1 MNRVFTIILLL
12 FPQHGLSQ
20 NIYFEPDTLHSKE
33 ITFQDCIVLEATDTS
48 SFFEKLGRP
57 LRVSTYQEE
66 DGDIEFAEF
75 HYHYDYAGFDI
86 RLFIADSLLYFGHL
100 TITTS
105 LEPLIM
111 RGEEVKIGDPIQK
124 LASMFP
130 ISCELFQT
138 RSKYLKPPFTFLVYF
153 INDNL
158 QYGYYGSIMFEIE
171 EGTIQR
177 MVVMSMIE

>member
-1 MNRVFTIILLL
+1 MNRVFTIILFL
-12 FPQHGLSQ
+12 FPHCGLSQ
-20 NIYFEPDTLHSKE
+20 NIYFEPDTLKAKE
-33 ITFQDCIVLEATDTS
+33 IIFQDYIILAATDTIS
-48 SFFEKLGRP
+48 LFETLGHP
-57 LRVSTYQEE
+57 LKVTTYQEE

-86 RLFIADSLLYFGHL
+86 RLFIADSLLYFGNL

-105 LEPLIM
+105 LKSLIL
-111 RGEEVKIGDPIQK
+111 RGEEVQIGDPLQK
-124 LASMFP
+124 LALMFP
-130 ISCELFQT
+130 ISYQLFQT

-153 INDNL
+153 INDDL